1 MMLAYPSYWASIKFY
16 AGLLQS
22 GSLTWEMQD
31 NFLKQTYR
39 NRCYI
44 YGPNGKQMLSVPLF
58 HQINDRKPLTREML
72 IDYKDD
78 WQNNHL
84 RSLDTAYN
92 ASPFYEF
99 YRDDIHGLVQQ
110 NYASLSEMNLSL
122 HNWVMQQLQEEVQT
136 EYSASFQS
144 EFKGLD
150 ARSWVLAKK
159 DRGFDQESYVQPFA
173 DKGGFIPNLSI
184 LDLLANLGP
193 ESASYL
199 LRQSV

>member
-1 MMLAYPSYWASIKFY
+1 MILAYPSYWASIKFY
-16 AGLLQS
+16 AGLLQADA
-22 GSLTWEMQD
+22 LTWEIQD

-58 HQINDRKPLTREML
+58 HTIKDRKPLSREMQ

-78 WQNNHL
+78 WRSNHL

-99 YRDDIHGLVQQ
+99 YKDEIH
-110 NYASLSEMNLSL
+110 SLLSQSYSNLL
-122 HNWVMQQLQEEVQT
+122 ELNLQIHDWVMKQLQEEIPNDTSEDFQT
-136 EYSASFQS
+136 DFQ
-144 EFKGLD
+144 GLD
-150 ARSWVLAKK
+150 ARDWVLAKK
-159 DRGFDQESYVQPFA
+159 DMGFDQEAYVQPFA
-173 DKGGFIPNLSI
+173 EKLGFISNLSI
-184 LDLLANLGP
+184 LDLLCNLGP

-199 LRQSV
+199 LRQKL